1 MAAFRK
7 FTRAET
13 DAGNAACRAAALVAQ
28 VFDLDLAVAPA
39 PVDGE
44 TLELLATVNQADCR
58 LLLPLSL
65 ANIVAARFLAL
76 ADDYTIPDA
85 LLPAVLE
92 ATLSDG
98 LAAVERATGVGV
110 MLRQVTRLAAPDWP
124 DGILLLHIR
133 SLGTQAIV
141 GVSASL
147 PLASL
152 QLPSPSWISEAHLPL
167 RLPIVLGEV
176 PLPVTD
182 LQSLVTGDVVLL
194 ATSMPGEGLR
204 VYLPIT
210 ARHALSASFDGDRL
224 TFLDRGTLM
233 STNISEPGGA
243 AQPAASSL
251 PAVPVEEV
259 NLKVVFDLG
268 EIELSLPE
276 VRALVPGQVIDLGRL
291 PTQAVRVSVNGRRI
305 GTGEIVEIE
314 GRLGVRLLELAGRH
328 EHPTA

>member
-7 FTRAET
+7 LTAAET
-13 DAGNAACRAAALVAQ
+13 DTGNAACRAAALVAE

-39 PVDGE
+39 PVHGE
-44 TLELLATVNQADCR
+44 TLELLATVDDAEYR
-58 LLLPLSL
+58 LLVPLPL
-65 ANIVAARFLAL
+65 ANSVAARFLSL
-76 ADDYTIPDA
+76 ADDYTLPDA
-85 LLPAVLE
+85 LLPVVLE

-98 LAAVERATGVGV
+98 LAAVERATGVSV
-110 MLRQVTRLAAPDWP
+110 AFRQVTRLTASDWP

-133 SLGTQAIV
+133 SLGWQAIV
-141 GVSASL
+141 GVIASRQ
-147 PLASL
+147 LASSA
-152 QLPSPSWISEAHLPL
+152 LPPPRWIAEAHLPL

-176 PLPVTD
+176 PLTITD
-182 LQSLVTGDVVLL
+182 VRSLVAGDVVLL
-194 ATSMPGEGLR
+194 PTSMPGDGLR
-204 VYLPIT
+204 VHLPIT
-210 ARHALSASFDGDRL
+210 TRHALSASIDGNRL
-224 TFLDRGTLM
+224 TILNRGILM
-233 STNISEPGGA
+233 STDVSEPDDVAPPGI
-243 AQPAASSL
+243 SSL

-259 NLKVVFDLG
+259 TLKVVFDLG

>member
-44 TLELLATVNQADCR
+44 TLEFLVTVDQADCR
-58 LLLPLSL
+58 LLVPLPL
-65 ANIVAARFLAL
+65 ANIVAARFLSL

-110 MLRQVTRLAAPDWP
+110 ALRQVTRLAAPDWP

-133 SLGTQAIV
+133 SLGAQAIV
-141 GVSASL
+141 GVSASM
-147 PLASL
+147 PLASSP
-152 QLPSPSWISEAHLPL
+152 LPPPSWIGEAHLPL

-176 PLPVTD
+176 PLTVAD
-182 LQSLVTGDVVLL
+182 LQSLIAGDVVLL
-194 ATSMPGEGLR
+194 PTSTPGEGLR
-204 VYLPIT
+204 VHLPVT
-210 ARHALSASFDGDRL
+210 ARHALSASIDGDRL
-224 TFLDRGTLM
+224 TFLDRGNFM
-233 STNISEPGGA
+233 STDVSEPGDA

-259 NLKVVFDLG
+259 TLKVVFDLG